1 MVNKVDANFTGLRY
15 AKEVQ
20 GQPGVLP
27 GEEGNSGSPIWLELE
42 PNSYSDFGAEVTTTA
57 RSPIT
62 AGRQKKKGR
71 VTDLDAN
78 GGFQIDFTGNNMVDL
93 LDTFMFA
100 DWRAAATVTRIES
113 VTGATDR
120 YTKTGAF
127 GSGFAAGDLV
137 FASGFVLDA
146 NNGLKAISAV
156 NADYITVGDGLVD
169 EAATVQPADLAGY
182 VFGIVIEADGDNG
195 YGSDVEVS
203 YTAEAGDDIDDVGNA
218 LVALLAAHTPAV
230 TATYTAATDV
240 LQIASAENAGDSV
253 ITATVTDPQGY
264 VQTGMAPTIEAATG
278 TPADTRDVDWTAA
291 ATAVDYIEYGK
302 LQRIGV
308 QSAAG
313 DLDVDAATDPLH
325 PALTSTTLDFTDYG
339 LIPGQWVYIGG
350 DAAGTRFTNAGNNG
364 FARVFSVSANRL
376 AFDKTQNTMV
386 NEANAAQ
393 TVRLFFP
400 DLIKNE
406 ADPDL
411 IVTKTVQFERKVVVG
426 YEYLMGSHGNELTIN
441 MQTAD
446 KITVDMAFVSFD
458 ADPTESRKPGSFPPI
473 RTAPEAFNTTSDV
486 VRIRASK
493 QGSASPLF
501 GFVQEMSL
509 SINNNVEPLK
519 AIGVLGA
526 FDASIGD
533 FEVTGDITA
542 YFNDIEAVQAVRNSD
557 SLSIDFALAFDNQ
570 GWLFD
575 VPLFTGSN
583 GMLNVEKDQAITIPV
598 GIEAAE
604 DPDLHTTLIVCWF
617 PYLPS
622 VAMAN

>member
-27 GEEGNSGSPIWLELE
+27 GEEGNGGVAVWQELE

-71 VTDLDAN
+71 VTDLDAS

-100 DWRAAATVTRIES
+100 DWRAAPTRTQIES
-113 VTGATDR
+113 VTAATDR
-120 YTKTGAF
+120 YTKVGAF
-127 GSGFAAGDLV
+127 NDGYEVGDLI
-137 FASGFVLDA
+137 FASGFVVPA
-146 NNGLKAISAV
+146 NNGLKSVTGV
-156 NADYITVGDGLVD
+156 NADYLTVGDGLAD
-169 EAATVQPADLAGY
+169 EAATVTPADLAGY
-182 VFGIVIEADGDNG
+182 VFTVNIAADADNG
-195 YGSDVEVS
+195 YGSNVEIS
-203 YTAEAGDDIDDVGNA
+203 YAASTGDDIDDVGNA
-218 LVALLAAHTPAV
+218 LVVAMAGHTPAI
-230 TATYTAATDV
+230 TATYTVGTDV
-240 LQIASAENAGDSV
+240 LEIAAGENAGASA
-253 ITATVTDPQGY
+253 ITVAVRDAQGY
-264 VQTGMAPTIEAATG
+264 VQPGMAPTVSATG
-278 TPADTRDVDWTAA
+278 VA
-291 ATAVDYIEYGK
+291 ATARTITLTPAASAADYIEFGK
-302 LQRIGV
+302 LQKVGI
-308 QSAAG
+308 QTAAG
-313 DLDVDAATDPLH
+313 DLDVDVTTDPAH
-325 PALTSTTLDFTDYG
+325 PALTSTTLDFTTLG
-339 LIPGQWVYIGG
+339 LIPGQAIYIGG
-350 DAAGTRFTNAGNNG
+350 DASLTRFTSAGNNG
-364 FARVFSVSANRL
+364 FARIFAVTANRL
-376 AFDKTQNTMV
+376 SFDKTQNAMV
-386 NEANAAQ
+386 NEANVAQ
-393 TVRLFFP
+393 TVRIFFG

-406 ADPDL
+406 DDPDL
-411 IVTKTVQFERKVVVG
+411 IVTKTIQFERKVVVG

-446 KITVDMAFVSFD
+446 KITLDLSFVSFD
-458 ADPTESRKPGSFPPI
+458 ADPVEVRKPGQFPSI

-509 SINNNVEPLK
+509 AINNNVEPLK

-542 YFNDIEAVQAVRNSD
+542 YFNDIEAVQAVRNSE

-570 GWLFD
+570 GWWFD

-604 DPDLHTTLIVCWF
+604 HQDLHTTLIVCWF

-622 VAMAN
+622 VAMAG

>member
-27 GEEGNSGSPIWLELE
+27 GEEGNGGAPIWHEIE
-42 PNSYSDFGAEVTTTA
+42 PNSYSDFGAEITTTA

-71 VTDLDAN
+71 VTDLDAS
-78 GGFQIDFTGNNMVDL
+78 GGFQIDFTGNNMVGL

-100 DWRAAATVTRIES
+100 DWRTAATRDRFES
-113 VTGATDR
+113 VTAATDR

-127 GSGFAAGDLV
+127 GSGFAAGDLI
-137 FASGFVLDA
+137 FASGFVIDA
-146 NNGLKAISAV
+146 NNGLKSVVGV
-156 NADYITVGDGLVD
+156 NADYLTVNDGLVD
-169 EAATVQPADLAGY
+169 EAATVTPADLAGY
-182 VFGIVIEADGDNG
+182 VFGVTIAADADNG
-195 YGSDVEVS
+195 YVDDVEVS
-203 YTAEAGDDIDDVGNA
+203 YTATDGDAIDDVGTA
-218 LVALLAAHTPAV
+218 LVAALAAHTPTV
-230 TATYTAATDV
+230 TATYTAGTDIV
-240 LQIASAENAGDSV
+240 EIAAGENAGASA

-264 VQTGMAPTIEAATG
+264 VQSGMAPTVSATG
-278 TPADTRDVDWTAA
+278 AAGTARTVDLTPAEA
-291 ATAVDYIEYGK
+291 AVDYIEYGK
-302 LQRIGV
+302 V
-308 QSAAG
+308 QKVGIQTAAG
-313 DLDVDAATDPLH
+313 DLDVDASTDPAH
-325 PALTSTTLDFTDYG
+325 PALTSTTLDFTTLG
-339 LIPGQWVYIGG
+339 LIPGQAVYIGG
-350 DAAGTRFTNAGNNG
+350 DASLTRFTSAGNNG
-364 FARVFSVSANRL
+364 FARVHAVTANRL
-376 AFDKTQNTMV
+376 SFDKTQNTMV

-393 TVRLFFP
+393 TVRLFFG

-406 ADPDL
+406 NDPEL

-441 MQTAD
+441 MATAD
-446 KITVDMAFVSFD
+446 KITVDMGFVSFD
-458 ADPTESRKPGSFPPI
+458 SDPTETRKPGQFPAI

-570 GWLFD
+570 GWWFD

-583 GMLNVEKDQAITIPV
+583 GMLNVEKDAAITIPV

-604 DPDLHTTLIVCWF
+604 DQDLHTTLIVCWF

-622 VAMAN
+622 VAMAS

>member
-27 GEEGNSGSPIWLELE
+27 GEEGNGGVAVWQELE

-71 VTDLDAN
+71 VTDLDAS

-100 DWRAAATVTRIES
+100 DWRAAPTRTQIES
-113 VTGATDR
+113 VTAATDR
-120 YTKTGAF
+120 YTKVGAF
-127 GSGFAAGDLV
+127 ADGYEVGDLI
-137 FASGFVLDA
+137 FASGFVVPA
-146 NNGLKAISAV
+146 NNGLKSVAGV
-156 NADYITVGDGLVD
+156 NDDYLTVGNGLAD
-169 EAATVQPADLAGY
+169 EAATVAPADLAGY
-182 VFGIVIEADGDNG
+182 VFTVNITADADNG
-195 YGSDVEVS
+195 YGSNVAVS
-203 YTAEAGDDIDDVGNA
+203 YAASVGDDIDDVGAA
-218 LVALLAAHTPAV
+218 LVVALAGHTPAI
-230 TATYTAATDV
+230 TATYTAGTDV
-240 LQIASAENAGDSV
+240 LEIAAGENAGASV
-253 ITATVTDPQGY
+253 IAVVVRDAQGF
-264 VQTGMAPTIEAATG
+264 VQPGMAPTVSATG
-278 TPADTRDVDWTAA
+278 VA
-291 ATAVDYIEYGK
+291 ATARTITLTPAATAADYIEFGK
-302 LQRIGV
+302 IQKVGI
-308 QSAAG
+308 QTAAG
-313 DLDVDAATDPLH
+313 DLDVDVTTDPAH
-325 PALTSTTLDFTDYG
+325 PALVSTTLDFTTLG
-339 LIPGQWVYIGG
+339 LIPGQAIYIGG
-350 DAAGTRFTNAGNNG
+350 DASLTRFASAGNNG
-364 FARVFSVSANRL
+364 FARIFAITANRL
-376 AFDKTQNTMV
+376 SFDKTQNAMV

-393 TVRLFFP
+393 TVRIFFG

-406 ADPDL
+406 DDPDL
-411 IVTKTVQFERKVVVG
+411 IVTKTIQFERKVVVG

-446 KITVDMAFVSFD
+446 KITLDLSFVSFD
-458 ADPTESRKPGSFPPI
+458 ADPVEVRKPGQFPAI

-509 SINNNVEPLK
+509 AINNNVEPLK

-570 GWLFD
+570 GWWFD

-604 DPDLHTTLIVCWF
+604 HQDLHTTLIVCWF

-622 VAMAN
+622 VAMAG